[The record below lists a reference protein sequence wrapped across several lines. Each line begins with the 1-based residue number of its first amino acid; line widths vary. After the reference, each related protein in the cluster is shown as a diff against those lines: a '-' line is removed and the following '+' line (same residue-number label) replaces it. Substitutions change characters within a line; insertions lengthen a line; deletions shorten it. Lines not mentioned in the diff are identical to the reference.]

1 MQAMKRFGA
10 SVFLIAA
17 LASVAGCSPYNV
29 DNSLEGIN
37 WFVVHPRFYC
47 FDFPCSNPHCPYF
60 DYKNCDWAPDLPQT
74 TVSAVNAPEVV
85 PKLEEK
91 TY

>member
-1 MQAMKRFGA
+1 MKRFAGC
-10 SVFLIAA
+10 A
-17 LASVAGCSPYNV
+17 LLFAVLATVAGCSPYNV
-29 DNSLEGIN
+29 DMSLEGIN

-47 FDFPCSNPHCPYF
+47 FEYPYSNPTCPYF
-60 DYKNCDWAPDLPQT
+60 NYKQCDWAPDAFQPS
-74 TVSAVNAPEVV
+74 VSAVNAPDVV